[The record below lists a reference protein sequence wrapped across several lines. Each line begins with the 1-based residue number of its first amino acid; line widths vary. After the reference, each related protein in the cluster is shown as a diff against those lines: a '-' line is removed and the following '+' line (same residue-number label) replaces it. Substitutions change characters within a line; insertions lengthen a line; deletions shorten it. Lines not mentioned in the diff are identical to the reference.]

1 MRLTISGSA
10 SELTRFMQLAETAG
24 CKIESTAASADDRR
38 DGRYRESEPS
48 NKRMDCISAQWHIW
62 NRIGR
67 YPYGAA
73 HLVKK
78 LGCEYQ
84 MNTLGK
90 LLDFHNPNPAITR
103 WQIEVLANELG
114 ISPDVVLTAFNC
126 PKYEP
131 HSNTE
136 W

>member
-1 MRLTISGSA
+1 MADQGFRGIIYIVRNNEVLRESVSGYADLPNQIPNTLETRFASA
-10 SELTRFMQLAETAG
+10 SAGKVFVAVGILQL
-24 CKIESTAASADDRR
+24 IEQGKLSLDD
-38 DGRYRESEPS
+38 
-48 NKRMDCISAQWHIW
+48 
-62 NRIGR
+62 
-67 YPYGAA
+67 
-73 HLVKK
+73 
-78 LGCEYQ
+78 
-84 MNTLGK
+84 TLGK